1 MLLFR
6 YLTAL
11 QMAQFVLIYIHAALP
26 LYYQCDYPI
35 VVTKVRAIFTT
46 FYIFEM
52 VKYG

>member
-1 MLLFR
+1 MLLCR

-35 VVTKVRAIFTT
+35 VVTKVRAIFTEL
-46 FYIFEM
+46 YIFL
-52 VKYG
+52 KW